1 MTLAQGIAR
10 DVTFQA
16 LKESI
21 EVWAKEN
28 CIIFVLWNIYT
39 YYISNTKCWMKI
51 VLENWKMKIRI
62 FWREY
67 EFCKIKEFNL
77 KRSWI
82 FYKLCKKRMNRRSV
96 KEVSKER

>member
-1 MTLAQGIAR
+1 
-10 DVTFQA
+10 
-16 LKESI
+16 
-21 EVWAKEN
+21 
-28 CIIFVLWNIYT
+28 
-39 YYISNTKCWMKI
+39 MKI

-62 FWREY
+62 FWRKY

-82 FYKLCKKRMNRRSV
+82 SYKLGKKRMNRRSV

>member
-21 EVWAKEN
+21 EVWAKLYY
-28 CIIFVLWNIYT
+28 FYTLKYIYIC
-39 YYISNTKCWMKI
+39 ISNTKCWMKI

-67 EFCKIKEFNL
+67 EFCKIKKFNL

-82 FYKLCKKRMNRRSV
+82 SYKLGKKRMNRRSV

>member
-1 MTLAQGIAR
+1 
-10 DVTFQA
+10 
-16 LKESI
+16 
-21 EVWAKEN
+21 
-28 CIIFVLWNIYT
+28 
-39 YYISNTKCWMKI
+39 MKI

-67 EFCKIKEFNL
+67 EFCKIKKFNL

-82 FYKLCKKRMNRRSV
+82 SYKLGKKRMNRRSV